1 MGQLSLCTG
10 NVKLL
15 NQAVKKLIRSPLSV
29 VLSINIFSRR
39 NKYCERIRGASLI
52 ITSLGGHLIQCLF
65 SLAGLGV
72 RGDLV
77 SVKKS
82 LGRNRLLPR
91 GLAVYASPE
100 NKKLFE
106 EEKLVSRG
114 T

>member
-1 MGQLSLCTG
+1 MARL
-10 NVKLL
+10 
-15 NQAVKKLIRSPLSV
+15 
-29 VLSINIFSRR
+29 
-39 NKYCERIRGASLI
+39 SLI
-52 ITSLGGHLIQCLF
+52 ISSSLGTPSSLIHCLF

-82 LGRNRLLPR
+82 LGRNQLLPQ

-106 EEKLVSRG
+106 EEKLVSAKEGRG
-114 T
+114 TWRNKNLKISSSNFLSFAI